1 MATSQSN
8 NIGQVVVSEAL
19 RLKEFLNNMA
29 PEDWDADSA
38 CQGWIVEDVV
48 AHLAGSGGNWAES
61 VERALNGDSGPP
73 PGGSFLP
80 AGERASHP
88 YGPEIR
94 ASRQQTRDQLLEM
107 FDQGHA
113 RLRQVLSQ
121 VKDEDWERPC
131 FHRRGPYPMRQYV
144 GVQLQELTLHG
155 WDIRSGLDRSAEL
168 WDEPLALMVGM
179 VPRWLRTAF
188 IANQDMPAPVRYRFD
203 ISSPVEVREDVLVTG
218 AEYRVGPSGDEPA
231 DVVFRGSAG
240 NYILLMFGRLQVEQA
255 LASGRLTA
263 EGSVD
268 LAKNFNAWFPGF

>member
-1 MATSQSN
+1 
-8 NIGQVVVSEAL
+8 
-19 RLKEFLNNMA
+19 
-29 PEDWDADSA
+29 
-38 CQGWIVEDVV
+38 
-48 AHLAGSGGNWAES
+48 
-61 VERALNGDSGPP
+61 
-73 PGGSFLP
+73 
-80 AGERASHP
+80 
-88 YGPEIR
+88 
-94 ASRQQTRDQLLEM
+94 M

-113 RLRQVLSQ
+113 RLRQVLSS

-155 WDIRSGLDRSAEL
+155 WDIRSGLDSSAEL

-203 ISSPVEVREDVLVTG
+203 ISSPVEVREDILVTG
-218 AEYRVGPSGDEPA
+218 AEYQVGPSGDEPA
-231 DVVFRGSAG
+231 DVVFRGSTG

-263 EGSVD
+263 EGSAD

>member
-80 AGERASHP
+80 PGERASHP

-94 ASRQQTRDQLLEM
+94 ESRQQTRDQLLEM

-218 AEYRVGPSGDEPA
+218 AEYQVGPSGDEPA

>member
-48 AHLAGSGGNWAES
+48 AHLAGSGGNWAAS
-61 VERALNGDSGPP
+61 VERALNGDAGPP

-80 AGERASHP
+80 PGERASHP

-94 ASRQQTRDQLLEM
+94 ASRQQNRDQLLEM
-107 FDQGHA
+107 FAAGHD
-113 RLRQVLSQ
+113 RLRQVLSG
-121 VKDEDWERPC
+121 VKDDDWERPC

-155 WDIRSGLDRSAEL
+155 WDIRSGLDNSAEL
-168 WDEPLALMVGM
+168 WDEPLAFMVGM

-188 IANQDMPAPVRYRFD
+188 TPNQDMPTPVRYRFD
-203 ISSPVEVREDVLVTG
+203 ISSPVEVREDILVTG
-218 AEYRVGPSGDEPA
+218 ADYQVGPSGDGPA
-231 DVVFRGSAG
+231 DVVFRGGAG
-240 NYILLMFGRLQVEQA
+240 NYILLMFGRLQVDQA